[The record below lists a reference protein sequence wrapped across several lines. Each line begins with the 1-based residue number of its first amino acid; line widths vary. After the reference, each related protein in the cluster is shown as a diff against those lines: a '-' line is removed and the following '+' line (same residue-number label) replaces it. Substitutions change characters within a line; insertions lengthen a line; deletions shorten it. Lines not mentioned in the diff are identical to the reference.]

1 MEIRFIREEDTE
13 KVYGMA
19 EKFLAESP
27 FLSELTIEP
36 QSVANIVRTATKQEQ
51 LVFWVAEDKGELVGM
66 LAVFIVPSPFNVS
79 VLVADEMVWWVDP
92 RYRKTLGS
100 EMLSKALSYCKDRGA
115 KFFVM
120 KYIHDGSVPIDK
132 IQKVFKRKGFDT
144 VETTVV
150 KRL

>member
-1 MEIRFIREEDTE
+1 MEVRFVREEDAE
-13 KVYGMA
+13 RVYGMT
-19 EKFLAESP
+19 EKFFAESP
-27 FLSELTIEP
+27 FLSELSAEP
-36 QSVANIVRTATKQEQ
+36 QSIANLVRTAARQEQ
-51 LVFWVAEDKGELVGM
+51 LVGWVAEDKGELVGM
-66 LAVFIVPSPFNVS
+66 LAVLIVPNPFNVS
-79 VLVADEMVWWVDP
+79 VLVADEMAWWVDP

-100 EMLSKALSYCKDRGA
+100 EMLSKAVSYCKDRGA